1 MDLFETAISQGIA
14 PAIVVAIY
22 LIVIKIIDT
31 KKEKNA
37 IKITNELLETI
48 SKISN
53 FLDNVINNIIDKDKD
68 KCKNA
73 IKNSFESARMH
84 ITEYIVNVIAKNNIN
99 DNKDN
104 IVDNIKTIINA
115 EFYNTYNTLSMYTIN
130 EINVATILKE
140 QWKNDLIDNTIKL
153 FRESLNESMIDFN
166 LDIIDG
172 KEITLE
178 QLLSSI
184 ETLPF
189 MDERKIV
196 IVKDFELLT
205 KAKKKNFS
213 DKEEKTLAE
222 HLENIPDT
230 TILVFTVYGEI
241 DKRKSIV
248 NRISKN
254 GVVYNCEK
262 ISDMELF
269 KWSKKKFTEN
279 NIMIENAQIMYFIE
293 STGYKDKNNEFT
305 LSDIDNEIKKISSFA
320 GTDTQVTNEI
330 IDRLSQKKIENDI
343 FKLIDYI
350 GDKNSQSAIKI
361 LNDMINEGESV
372 LGIFAMINR
381 QFKTVLQVKEL
392 LNKGLNNKS
401 ISEKLKTSL
410 FIVNKSIKIS
420 KNFTEDMIID
430 MLNYILESDYKIK
443 NGLMRDTL
451 AIEMLVSKYC
461 QRRVS

>member
-1 MDLFETAISQGIA
+1 MKYKDIVYNIKAKNFEK
-14 PAIVVAIY
+14 IY
-22 LIVIKIIDT
+22 LLYGR
-31 KKEKNA
+31 E
-37 IKITNELLETI
+37 
-48 SKISN
+48 
-53 FLDNVINNIIDKDKD
+53 
-68 KCKNA
+68 
-73 IKNSFESARMH
+73 H
-84 ITEYIVNVIAKNNIN
+84 Y
-99 DNKDN
+99 
-104 IVDNIKTIINA
+104 
-115 EFYNTYNTLSMYTIN
+115 
-130 EINVATILKE
+130 
-140 QWKNDLIDNTIKL
+140 LIDNTIKL

-392 LNKGLNNKS
+392 LNKGHEVYAVDLNHKEIDSRASILDVDIFSGNENVYEELKRPELCIHLAWQDGLLNNKS

-430 MLNYILESDYKIK
+430 MLNYILSDYKIK

-461 QRRVS
+461 QRK

>member
-1 MDLFETAISQGIA
+1 MKYKDIVYNIKDKNFEK
-14 PAIVVAIY
+14 IY
-22 LIVIKIIDT
+22 LLYG
-31 KKEKNA
+31 KE
-37 IKITNELLETI
+37 
-48 SKISN
+48 
-53 FLDNVINNIIDKDKD
+53 
-68 KCKNA
+68 
-73 IKNSFESARMH
+73 H
-84 ITEYIVNVIAKNNIN
+84 Y
-99 DNKDN
+99 
-104 IVDNIKTIINA
+104 
-115 EFYNTYNTLSMYTIN
+115 
-130 EINVATILKE
+130 
-140 QWKNDLIDNTIKL
+140 LIDNAIKL

-166 LDIIDG
+166 LETIDG
-172 KEITLE
+172 KETTLD

-205 KAKKKNFS
+205 KSKKKNFS
-213 DKEEKTLAE
+213 DKDEKTFAS

-230 TILVFTVYGEI
+230 TILVFAVYGEI

-248 NRISKN
+248 NTISKN
-254 GVVYNCEK
+254 GIAYNCEK

-269 KWSKKKFTEN
+269 KWTKKKFEKN
-279 NIMIENAQIMYFIE
+279 NTMIDNAQIMYFI
-293 STGYKDKNNEFT
+293 NNE
-305 LSDIDNEIKKISSFA
+305 IRKISSFA
-320 GTDTQVTNEI
+320 GSDTKVTNEI

-350 GDKNSQSAIKI
+350 GDKNSQNAIKI

-381 QFKTVLQVKEL
+381 QFKIVLQVKEL
-392 LNKGLNNKS
+392 LNKGLNNKA
-401 ISEKLKTSL
+401 ISDKLKLSL

-420 KNFTEDMIID
+420 RNFTESMIID

-443 NGLMRDTL
+443 KGLMRDTL

>member
-1 MDLFETAISQGIA
+1 M
-14 PAIVVAIY
+14 
-22 LIVIKIIDT
+22 
-31 KKEKNA
+31 
-37 IKITNELLETI
+37 
-48 SKISN
+48 
-53 FLDNVINNIIDKDKD
+53 
-68 KCKNA
+68 
-73 IKNSFESARMH
+73 
-84 ITEYIVNVIAKNNIN
+84 
-99 DNKDN
+99 
-104 IVDNIKTIINA
+104 
-115 EFYNTYNTLSMYTIN
+115 
-130 EINVATILKE
+130 
-140 QWKNDLIDNTIKL
+140 
-153 FRESLNESMIDFN
+153 
-166 LDIIDG
+166 
-172 KEITLE
+172 
-178 QLLSSI
+178 
-184 ETLPF
+184 
-189 MDERKIV
+189 
-196 IVKDFELLT
+196 LT

-222 HLENIPDT
+222 HIEHIPDT

-451 AIEMLVSKYC
+451 AIEMVVSKYC

>member
-1 MDLFETAISQGIA
+1 MKYKDIVYNIKDKNFEK
-14 PAIVVAIY
+14 IY
-22 LIVIKIIDT
+22 LLYG
-31 KKEKNA
+31 KE
-37 IKITNELLETI
+37 
-48 SKISN
+48 
-53 FLDNVINNIIDKDKD
+53 
-68 KCKNA
+68 
-73 IKNSFESARMH
+73 H
-84 ITEYIVNVIAKNNIN
+84 Y
-99 DNKDN
+99 
-104 IVDNIKTIINA
+104 
-115 EFYNTYNTLSMYTIN
+115 
-130 EINVATILKE
+130 
-140 QWKNDLIDNTIKL
+140 LIDNAIKL

-166 LDIIDG
+166 LEIIDG
-172 KEITLE
+172 KETTLD

-205 KAKKKNFS
+205 KSKKKNFS
-213 DKEEKTLAE
+213 DKDEKTFAS

-230 TILVFTVYGEI
+230 TILVFAVYGEI

-248 NRISKN
+248 SKISKN
-254 GVVYNCEK
+254 GIAYNCEK

-269 KWSKKKFTEN
+269 KWTKKKFEKN
-279 NIMIENAQIMYFIE
+279 NTMIDNAQIMYFIE
-293 STGYKDKNNEFT
+293 STGYKDKNNEYT
-305 LSDIDNEIKKISSFA
+305 LSDID
-320 GTDTQVTNEI
+320 NEI

-350 GDKNSQSAIKI
+350 GDKNSQNAIKI

-381 QFKTVLQVKEL
+381 QFKIVLQVKEL
-392 LNKGLNNKS
+392 LNKGLNNKA
-401 ISEKLKTSL
+401 ISDKLKLSL

-420 KNFTEDMIID
+420 RNFTESMIID

-443 NGLMRDTL
+443 KGLMRDTL

>member
-1 MDLFETAISQGIA
+1 MKYKDIVYNIKDKNFEK
-14 PAIVVAIY
+14 IY
-22 LIVIKIIDT
+22 LLYG
-31 KKEKNA
+31 KE
-37 IKITNELLETI
+37 
-48 SKISN
+48 
-53 FLDNVINNIIDKDKD
+53 
-68 KCKNA
+68 
-73 IKNSFESARMH
+73 H
-84 ITEYIVNVIAKNNIN
+84 Y
-99 DNKDN
+99 
-104 IVDNIKTIINA
+104 
-115 EFYNTYNTLSMYTIN
+115 
-130 EINVATILKE
+130 
-140 QWKNDLIDNTIKL
+140 LIDNAIKL

-166 LDIIDG
+166 LETIDG
-172 KEITLE
+172 KETTLD

-205 KAKKKNFS
+205 KSKKKNFS
-213 DKEEKTLAE
+213 DKDEKTFASQ
-222 HLENIPDT
+222 LENIPDT
-230 TILVFTVYGEI
+230 TILVFAVYGEI

-248 NRISKN
+248 SKISQN
-254 GVVYNCEK
+254 GIAYNCEK

-269 KWSKKKFTEN
+269 KWTKKKFEKN
-279 NIMIENAQIMYFIE
+279 NTMIDNAQIMYFIE
-293 STGYKDKNNEFT
+293 STGYKDKNNEYT
-305 LSDIDNEIKKISSFA
+305 LSDIDNEIRKISSFA
-320 GTDTQVTNEI
+320 GSDTKVTNEI

-350 GDKNSQSAIKI
+350 GDKNSQNAIKI

-381 QFKTVLQVKEL
+381 QFKIVLQVKEL
-392 LNKGLNNKS
+392 LNKGLNNKV
-401 ISEKLKTSL
+401 ISDKLKLSL

-420 KNFTEDMIID
+420 RNFTESMIID

-443 NGLMRDTL
+443 KGLMRDTL

>member
-1 MDLFETAISQGIA
+1 MKYKDIVYNIKAKNFEK
-14 PAIVVAIY
+14 IY
-22 LIVIKIIDT
+22 LLYGR
-31 KKEKNA
+31 E
-37 IKITNELLETI
+37 
-48 SKISN
+48 
-53 FLDNVINNIIDKDKD
+53 
-68 KCKNA
+68 
-73 IKNSFESARMH
+73 H
-84 ITEYIVNVIAKNNIN
+84 Y
-99 DNKDN
+99 
-104 IVDNIKTIINA
+104 
-115 EFYNTYNTLSMYTIN
+115 
-130 EINVATILKE
+130 
-140 QWKNDLIDNTIKL
+140 LIDNTIKL

-269 KWSKKKFTEN
+269 KLAGSLLWS
-279 NIMIENAQIMYFIE
+279 
-293 STGYKDKNNEFT
+293 
-305 LSDIDNEIKKISSFA
+305 
-320 GTDTQVTNEI
+320 
-330 IDRLSQKKIENDI
+330 
-343 FKLIDYI
+343 
-350 GDKNSQSAIKI
+350 
-361 LNDMINEGESV
+361 
-372 LGIFAMINR
+372 
-381 QFKTVLQVKEL
+381 
-392 LNKGLNNKS
+392 
-401 ISEKLKTSL
+401 
-410 FIVNKSIKIS
+410 
-420 KNFTEDMIID
+420 
-430 MLNYILESDYKIK
+430 
-443 NGLMRDTL
+443 
-451 AIEMLVSKYC
+451 
-461 QRRVS
+461 

>member
-1 MDLFETAISQGIA
+1 MKYKD
-14 PAIVVAIY
+14 IVY
-22 LIVIKIIDT
+22 
-31 KKEKNA
+31 
-37 IKITNELLETI
+37 
-48 SKISN
+48 
-53 FLDNVINNIIDKDKD
+53 
-68 KCKNA
+68 
-73 IKNSFESARMH
+73 
-84 ITEYIVNVIAKNNIN
+84 
-99 DNKDN
+99 
-104 IVDNIKTIINA
+104 NIKT
-115 EFYNTYNTLSMYTIN
+115 
-130 EINVATILKE
+130 
-140 QWKNDLIDNTIKL
+140 KNFDKIYLLYGREHYLIDNTIKL
-153 FRESLNESMIDFN
+153 FKESLNESMIDFN

-254 GVVYNCEK
+254 GIVYNCEK

-269 KWSKKKFTEN
+269 KWSKKKFSEN

-293 STGYKDKNNEFT
+293 STGYKDKNNEYT
-305 LSDIDNEIKKISSFA
+305 LSDIDNEIRKISSFA
-320 GTDTQVTNEI
+320 GSDTKVTNEI

-350 GDKNSQSAIKI
+350 GEKNSSSAVKI
-361 LNDMINEGESV
+361 LNDMIQEGESV
-372 LGIFAMINR
+372 LGIFAMISR
-381 QFKTVLQVKEL
+381 QFKTVLQVKQLQIEGVPINDICQR
-392 LNKGLNNKS
+392 LN
-401 ISEKLKTSL
+401 IRQ
-410 FIVNKSIKIS
+410 FVVNKALKQSR
-420 KNFTEDMIID
+420 NFSDDTIID
-430 MLNYILESDYKIK
+430 MLNFILENDFKIK
-443 NGLMRDTL
+443 NGLIKDTL
-451 AIEMLVSKYC
+451 AVEILVSKYC
-461 QRRVS
+461 QRNIS